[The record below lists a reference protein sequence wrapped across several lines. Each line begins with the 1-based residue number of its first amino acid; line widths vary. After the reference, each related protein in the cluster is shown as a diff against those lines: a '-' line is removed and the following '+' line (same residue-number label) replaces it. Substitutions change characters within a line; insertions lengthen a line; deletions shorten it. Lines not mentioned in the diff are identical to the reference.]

1 MDCSTPGPC
10 ASPSPEVRLS
20 SCVLH
25 QWCHLILDTLFSICP
40 QLFPASGTFL
50 TSQLFA
56 SDDQNTGVLAST
68 SNPSN
73 EYSELISLKSDW
85 LNLLAV
91 EATLRSLL
99 QHHSLKA
106 SILRC
111 STFFTVQLS
120 QLYVNTG
127 KTIDLTIRTESCLCF
142 STHCLGLSQ
151 LSCQEAVVFWFHGY
165 SHHLQ
170 WF

>member
-1 MDCSTPGPC
+1 MSSSLRHHGLQHARTLSLTISRHLPKFTCI
-10 ASPSPEVRLS
+10 ASVMPSS
-20 SCVLH
+20 
-25 QWCHLILDTLFSICP
+25 HLILDTLFSIGP

-50 TSQLFA
+50 MSQLFA
-56 SDDQNTGVLAST
+56 SDDQNTGVLALT

-91 EATLRSLL
+91 QATLWSLL

-111 STFFTVQLS
+111 SAFFMVQLL
-120 QLYVNTG
+120 QLYETTG

-142 STHCLGLSQ
+142 STHCLGLS
-151 LSCQEAVVFWFHGY
+151 
-165 SHHLQ
+165 
-170 WF
+170 